1 MKRTQTYCSKYLF
14 SAVLPPLRL
23 VMCALSAV
31 CFTAISSILVGCASD
46 ELTDADV
53 VAQLDSAELLVEREP
68 AKAFEILSSVD
79 RGRIRGDE
87 DIARYAL
94 LYSEACYYNRIFVDV
109 DSLSHV
115 AVEYYSDGDMHN
127 ERARAHFQQGYV
139 MYNAHKYPEA
149 MVSFMD
155 AEEALAECDNQ
166 HLRGVVY
173 RTKGD
178 IYHQG
183 GLYQNS
189 YESYEKAY
197 QCFERCGLPYHMN
210 YSKYNMGRAATMIR
224 DFELA
229 DSLFNEARNYAI
241 ANSNMDFLCVV
252 LHELSEMYLLQSDY
266 ANLARIVK
274 QFEEYDCAK
283 WLISHYYG
291 LRAIVELK
299 VNHNLKAVDQYL
311 ALAET
316 HPQRDEEIIEK
327 ARYLLYK
334 EVGDDS
340 KALASSEKL
349 LLRQSEYMV
358 DILAQPVL
366 NYQINLLQ
374 SHLEREEQEQQAI
387 LRERQLSQQRNIAI
401 YISLTIIIIVVVAN
415 LRLRMAQKDRD
426 IANYVAMIDELQLTR
441 NDISQPMAD
450 AVDRLYNDRLKDL
463 NRLCETFYE
472 HSDSSRQ
479 VSKVFEEVRLT
490 IESIKSDEA
499 RIAELERMVD
509 SCRNN
514 LMAKLREQ
522 CPKLN
527 EKELRVALYSYAGF
541 SSRAISIF
549 VDSNPVALSKIKYRM
564 KTKIKECGG
573 PEAEMLI
580 QNLTDR

>member
-1 MKRTQTYCSKYLF
+1 MSCS
-14 SAVLPPLRL
+14 SGDV
-23 VMCALSAV
+23 
-31 CFTAISSILVGCASD
+31 
-46 ELTDADV
+46 TDADV
-53 VAQLDSAELLVEREP
+53 VAQLDSVEAVVESEP
-68 AKAFEILSSVD
+68 QRAFEILSSID
-79 RGRIRGDE
+79 RGDIRCE
-87 DIARYAL
+87 EYMARYAL
-94 LYSEACYYNRIFVDV
+94 LYSEVCYYNRIFVDV

-115 AVEYYSDGDMHN
+115 AVKYYSGRDMYD
-127 ERARAHFQQGYV
+127 ELARAHFQQGYV
-139 MYNAHKYPEA
+139 MYNAHKHPEA

-155 AEEALAECDNQ
+155 AEEALAKCDNQ
-166 HLRGVVY
+166 RLRGVVY

-178 IYHQG
+178 IYHHG

-189 YESYEKAY
+189 YKSYEKAY
-197 QCFERCGLPYHMN
+197 QCFESCELPYHMN
-210 YSKYNMGRAATMIR
+210 YSKYNMGRAATMMR

-229 DSLFNEARNYAI
+229 DSLFNEARDYAI
-241 ANSNMDFLCVV
+241 ANADIDFLCVV
-252 LHELSEMYLLQSDY
+252 LHELSEMYLLKSDY
-266 ANLARIVK
+266 ANLARTVK
-274 QFEEYDCAK
+274 QFEEYDCLK
-283 WLISHYYG
+283 WLISRYYG

-299 VNHNLKAVDQYL
+299 VNHDLVA
-311 ALAET
+311 AEKYIAMADA
-316 HPQRDEEIIEK
+316 HPQRDGEIIDK

-334 EVGDDS
+334 DVGDDT
-340 KALASSEKL
+340 KALASSERL
-349 LLRQSEYMV
+349 LLRQSEYMM

-366 NYQINLLQ
+366 NYQIDLLQ

-387 LRERQLSQQRNIAI
+387 LRERQLSRQRNIAI

-450 AVDRLYNDRLKDL
+450 AVDKLYNDRLKDL

-472 HSDSSRQ
+472 HSDTSRQ
-479 VSKVFEEVRLT
+479 VSKVFDEVRLT

-499 RIAELERMVD
+499 RIAELERLVD

-573 PEAEMLI
+573 VDAEMLI
-580 QNLTDR
+580 QNLVDR

>member
-1 MKRTQTYCSKYLF
+1 
-14 SAVLPPLRL
+14 
-23 VMCALSAV
+23 
-31 CFTAISSILVGCASD
+31 
-46 ELTDADV
+46 
-53 VAQLDSAELLVEREP
+53 
-68 AKAFEILSSVD
+68 
-79 RGRIRGDE
+79 
-87 DIARYAL
+87 
-94 LYSEACYYNRIFVDV
+94 
-109 DSLSHV
+109 
-115 AVEYYSDGDMHN
+115 
-127 ERARAHFQQGYV
+127 
-139 MYNAHKYPEA
+139 

-155 AEEALAECDNQ
+155 AEEALAKCDNQ
-166 HLRGVVY
+166 RLRGVVY

-178 IYHQG
+178 IYHHG

-189 YESYEKAY
+189 YKSYEKAY
-197 QCFERCGLPYHMN
+197 QCFESCELPYHMN
-210 YSKYNMGRAATMIR
+210 YSKYNMGRAATMMR

-229 DSLFNEARNYAI
+229 DSLFNEARDYAI
-241 ANSNMDFLCVV
+241 ANADTDFLCVV
-252 LHELSEMYLLQSDY
+252 LHELSEMYLLKSDY
-266 ANLARIVK
+266 ANLARTVK
-274 QFEEYDCAK
+274 QFEEYDCLK
-283 WLISHYYG
+283 WLISRYYG

-299 VNHNLKAVDQYL
+299 VNHDLVAADKYI
-311 ALAET
+311 ALADA
-316 HPQRDEEIIEK
+316 HPQRDGEIVDK

-334 EVGDDS
+334 DVGDDT
-340 KALASSEKL
+340 KALASSERL
-349 LLRQSEYMV
+349 LLRQSEYMM

-366 NYQINLLQ
+366 NYQIDLLQ

-387 LRERQLSQQRNIAI
+387 LRERQLSRQRNIAI

-450 AVDRLYNDRLKDL
+450 AVDKLYNDRLKDL

-472 HSDSSRQ
+472 HSDTSRQ
-479 VSKVFEEVRLT
+479 VSKVFDEVRLT

-499 RIAELERMVD
+499 RIAELERLVD

-573 PEAEMLI
+573 VDAEILI
-580 QNLTDR
+580 QNLVDR